1 MVIGGNVVEMCVGLV
16 AQRHLNLLGWSRA
29 DTEPRI
35 MVEGVDW
42 CPLAKCGTYALQFF
56 FFFFQI
62 DLGVIL

>member
-1 MVIGGNVVEMCVGLV
+1 MVIGGNVVEMCVALV
-16 AQRHLNLLGWSRA
+16 LQRHLNLLGWSRA

-42 CPLAKCGTYALQFF
+42 CPLAKCGTNALQFF